1 MKLVRPIAEGTGGL
15 ILGIILL
22 LVGLSV
28 ATGVVI
34 ILVRWVISFFVHATP

>member
-1 MKLVRPIAEGTGGL
+1 MKLVRQVAEGTGGL

-22 LVGLSV
+22 LLGLSV

-34 ILVRWVISFFVHATP
+34 ILVRWVISLFGHASP

>member
-1 MKLVRPIAEGTGGL
+1 MKLVRQVAEGTGGL

-22 LVGLSV
+22 LLGLSV

-34 ILVRWVISFFVHATP
+34 ILVRWVISFFGHATT